1 MLQLDLSRLNEIGDG
16 MNVGNS
22 LAESI
27 EGATTAYYRDGGG
40 TETGIA
46 ADVRLVEALK
56 QSYVAA
62 YARNDAGSLD
72 TVKNELAEFGGREPT
87 TNEIREA
94 AIALAGK
101 QAKQDAGV
109 ISRMFR
115 LQAASLAEEYAPAL
129 VRAFDAE
136 RAQKADRGV
145 AVSAKDKARR
155 TNIRRS

>member
-1 MLQLDLSRLNEIGDG
+1 
-16 MNVGNS
+16 MNVGIS

-46 ADVRLVEALK
+46 ADEMLVEALK
-56 QSYVAA
+56 QAYIAA
-62 YARNDAGSLD
+62 YARNDGGSLD
-72 TVKNELAEFGGREPT
+72 AVKNELAEFGGREPT
-87 TNEIREA
+87 TNEICEA

-109 ISRMFR
+109 ISRMFK

-129 VRAFDAE
+129 VRAFNAE
-136 RAQKADRGV
+136 RARNNGLGTDGV
-145 AVSAKDKARR
+145 ANDAPK
-155 TNIRRS
+155 RSNVWRN

>member
-1 MLQLDLSRLNEIGDG
+1 
-16 MNVGNS
+16 MNVGIS

-46 ADVRLVEALK
+46 ADERLVEALK
-56 QSYVAA
+56 QAHIAA
-62 YARNDAGSLD
+62 YARNDGGSLD

-87 TNEIREA
+87 TNEICEA

-109 ISRMFR
+109 ISRMFK

-136 RAQKADRGV
+136 DAQKNARGFETKENF
-145 AVSAKDKARR
+145 AAKR
-155 TNIRRS
+155 TTIKRS

>member
-1 MLQLDLSRLNEIGDG
+1 MQWSPLRLNENGDG
-16 MNVGNS
+16 MNVGKS

-40 TETGIA
+40 TETGVA

-56 QSYVAA
+56 KAYIAA
-62 YARNDAGSLD
+62 YARNDGGSLD

-87 TNEIREA
+87 TNEICEA

-109 ISRMFR
+109 ISRMFK
-115 LQAASLAEEYAPAL
+115 LQAASLAEEYVPAL
-129 VRAFDAE
+129 VRTFDAE
-136 RAQKADRGV
+136 RAQKTDRGIEGNT
-145 AVSAKDKARR
+145 KDMPKR
-155 TNIRRS
+155 TAIRRN

>member
-1 MLQLDLSRLNEIGDG
+1 
-16 MNVGNS
+16 MNVGIS

-46 ADVRLVEALK
+46 ADEMLVEALK
-56 QSYVAA
+56 QAYIAA
-62 YARNDAGSLD
+62 YARNDGGSLD
-72 TVKNELAEFGGREPT
+72 AVKNELAEFGGREPT
-87 TNEIREA
+87 TNEICEA

-109 ISRMFR
+109 ISRMIK

-129 VRAFDAE
+129 VRAFNAE
-136 RAQKADRGV
+136 RARKNGLGTDGV
-145 AVSAKDKARR
+145 ANDAPK
-155 TNIRRS
+155 RSNVWRN

>member
-1 MLQLDLSRLNEIGDG
+1 MSTGK
-16 MNVGNS
+16 S

-27 EGATTAYYRDGGG
+27 EEATTAYYRDGGG
-40 TETGIA
+40 SETGIA
-46 ADVRLVEALK
+46 ADERLVDALK
-56 QSYVAA
+56 QAYIAA
-62 YARNDAGSLD
+62 YASGSLD

-87 TNEIREA
+87 TNEICEA

-109 ISRMFR
+109 ISRMFK

-129 VRAFDAE
+129 VRTFDRE

>member
-1 MLQLDLSRLNEIGDG
+1 
-16 MNVGNS
+16 MNVGKS

-46 ADVRLVEALK
+46 ADERLVEALK
-56 QSYVAA
+56 QAYIAA
-62 YARNDAGSLD
+62 YARNDGGSLD
-72 TVKNELAEFGGREPT
+72 TVKNELSEFGGREPT
-87 TNEIREA
+87 TNEICEA

-109 ISRMFR
+109 ISRMFK

-129 VRAFDAE
+129 VRAFYVE
-136 RAQKADRGV
+136 RAQKTARGIELDENA
-145 AVSAKDKARR
+145 AVKRM
-155 TNIRRS
+155 NIRRS

>member
-1 MLQLDLSRLNEIGDG
+1 MLWVRLRLNENGDG
-16 MNVGNS
+16 MNVGKG

-46 ADVRLVEALK
+46 ADERLVEALK
-56 QSYVAA
+56 RAYIAA
-62 YARNDAGSLD
+62 YARNDGGSLD

-87 TNEIREA
+87 TNEICEA

-109 ISRMFR
+109 ISRMFK

-136 RAQKADRGV
+136 RAQKTARGIELDENA
-145 AVSAKDKARR
+145 AVKRM
-155 TNIRRS
+155 NIRRS

>member
-1 MLQLDLSRLNEIGDG
+1 
-16 MNVGNS
+16 MNVGIS

-27 EGATTAYYRDGGG
+27 EGATTAYYRDSGG

-46 ADVRLVEALK
+46 ADERLVGALK
-56 QSYVAA
+56 QAYIAA
-62 YARNDAGSLD
+62 YARNDGGSLD

-87 TNEIREA
+87 TNEICEA

-109 ISRMFR
+109 ISRMFK

-136 RAQKADRGV
+136 DAQKNARGFE
-145 AVSAKDKARR
+145 AKENSAAKR
-155 TNIRRS
+155 TTIRRS